1 MNATR
6 QELLDYVN
14 KQVKTVS
21 HAKRFLSRSSV
32 DLKEY
37 YDMTWIEDC
46 FDYISFVRQFVEEVA
61 SDSWIEITMDAINWF
76 YHNKSRYA

>member
-37 YDMTWIEDC
+37 YDMT
-46 FDYISFVRQFVEEVA
+46 
-61 SDSWIEITMDAINWF
+61 
-76 YHNKSRYA
+76 